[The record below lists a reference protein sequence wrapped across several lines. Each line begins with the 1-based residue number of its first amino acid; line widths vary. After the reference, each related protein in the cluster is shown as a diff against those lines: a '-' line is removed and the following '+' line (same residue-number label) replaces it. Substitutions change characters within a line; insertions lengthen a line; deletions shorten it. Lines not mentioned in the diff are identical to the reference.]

1 LPVSAVVFTPALTEL
16 ERRVNVVGVVEDVT
30 DRSYPVGKE
39 AKLEVDVAYSLR
51 SRTPRR
57 LLLHELGKQ

>member
-1 LPVSAVVFTPALTEL
+1 MLLEL
-16 ERRVNVVGVVEDVT
+16 LRMSPIG
-30 DRSYPVGKE
+30 PVGKE